1 MLVGSERLKQ
11 VPLGFGC
18 VGCRGTS
25 VNRFNVR
32 LKEGIQD
39 LVDLWLVTLI
49 ALRIDQVTLLK
60 QVNYLLDKVLLVFLI
75 ILILFIVLLGLRFQ
89 L

>member
-1 MLVGSERLKQ
+1 MRLQ
-11 VPLGFGC
+11 
-18 VGCRGTS
+18 
-25 VNRFNVR
+25 
-32 LKEGIQD
+32 EGVQD

-49 ALRIDQVTLLK
+49 VLRIDQVTLLK
-60 QVNYLLDKVLLVFLI
+60 QVNNLLDKVLLVFFI

>member
-1 MLVGSERLKQ
+1 M
-11 VPLGFGC
+11 
-18 VGCRGTS
+18 
-25 VNRFNVR
+25 R
-32 LKEGIQD
+32 LKEGVQD

-49 ALRIDQVTLLK
+49 VLRIDQVTLLK

>member
-1 MLVGSERLKQ
+1 M
-11 VPLGFGC
+11 
-18 VGCRGTS
+18 
-25 VNRFNVR
+25 R
-32 LKEGIQD
+32 LKEGVQD

-49 ALRIDQVTLLK
+49 VLRIDQVSLLK

>member
-1 MLVGSERLKQ
+1 M
-11 VPLGFGC
+11 
-18 VGCRGTS
+18 
-25 VNRFNVR
+25 R

-49 ALRIDQVTLLK
+49 VLRIDQVPLLK
-60 QVNYLLDKVLLVFLI
+60 QVNYLLDEVLLVFLI
-75 ILILFIVLLGLRFQ
+75 ILMLFIVLLGLRFQ

>member
-1 MLVGSERLKQ
+1 MLVGSERLEQ

-18 VGCRGTS
+18 VRCCGTS
-25 VNRFNVR
+25 VNRLNVR
-32 LKEGIQD
+32 LKEGVQD
-39 LVDLWLVTLI
+39 LIDLWLVTLI

>member
-1 MLVGSERLKQ
+1 M
-11 VPLGFGC
+11 
-18 VGCRGTS
+18 
-25 VNRFNVR
+25 R
-32 LKEGIQD
+32 LKEGVQD

-49 ALRIDQVTLLK
+49 VLRIDQVPLLK
-60 QVNYLLDKVLLVFLI
+60 QVNYLLDKVLLVFFI

>member
-1 MLVGSERLKQ
+1 M
-11 VPLGFGC
+11 PLGFGC
-18 VGCRGTS
+18 VGCCGTS
-25 VNRFNVR
+25 VNRLNVR
-32 LKEGIQD
+32 LKEGVQD

-75 ILILFIVLLGLRFQ
+75 ILILFIVLLGLRLQ

>member
-1 MLVGSERLKQ
+1 M
-11 VPLGFGC
+11 
-18 VGCRGTS
+18 
-25 VNRFNVR
+25 R
-32 LKEGIQD
+32 LKEGVQD
-39 LVDLWLVTLI
+39 LIDLWLVTLV

>member
-1 MLVGSERLKQ
+1 M
-11 VPLGFGC
+11 
-18 VGCRGTS
+18 
-25 VNRFNVR
+25 R
-32 LKEGIQD
+32 LKEGVQD
-39 LVDLWLVTLI
+39 LIDLWLVTLI

-60 QVNYLLDKVLLVFLI
+60 QVNYLLDKVLLVFII

>member
-1 MLVGSERLKQ
+1 M
-11 VPLGFGC
+11 
-18 VGCRGTS
+18 
-25 VNRFNVR
+25 R
-32 LKEGIQD
+32 LKEGVQD

-49 ALRIDQVTLLK
+49 VLRIDQVTLLK
-60 QVNYLLDKVLLVFLI
+60 QVNYLLDKVLLVFII

>member
-1 MLVGSERLKQ
+1 M
-11 VPLGFGC
+11 
-18 VGCRGTS
+18 
-25 VNRFNVR
+25 R

-49 ALRIDQVTLLK
+49 VLRIDQVTLLK
-60 QVNYLLDKVLLVFLI
+60 QINYLLDKVLLVFLI
-75 ILILFIVLLGLRFQ
+75 ILMLFIVLLGLRFQ

>member
-1 MLVGSERLKQ
+1 M
-11 VPLGFGC
+11 
-18 VGCRGTS
+18 
-25 VNRFNVR
+25 R

-49 ALRIDQVTLLK
+49 VLRIDQVPLLK

-75 ILILFIVLLGLRFQ
+75 ILMLFIVLLGLRFQ